1 MTQPDIQILLI
12 TGASELTESICASL
26 ADYRQVGFGVVRA
39 DDVASATEA
48 IKDRDIELAVIDT
61 CPASGVALL
70 REFLAA
76 ENPVPVIAV
85 TGDDPNEAM
94 SLGAS
99 DHVHASKIGTN
110 AFPKALV
117 MQWVQSKHQ
126 TEEDERAGGDV
137 EDSPESEAI
146 VEEQRDLIERVQ
158 RVEVTFA
165 AIMPEDE
172 RTYLALKEEERLEL
186 KLQLVQT
193 YIDITKIYFARG
205 DEESEE
211 LIRKFCAHLASLRY
225 PPRELTSIHMAAL
238 ELMLTEPGQQ
248 YRRGL
253 ISQNRLVFIDILL
266 NLLSFYYSFLA
277 ETESERG

>member
-1 MTQPDIQILLI
+1 VAQPDIQILLI

-26 ADYRQVGFGVVRA
+26 NEYRQLGFGIVQVDNVTA
-39 DDVASATEA
+39 ATEA
-48 IKDRDIELAVIDT
+48 MKDRDIELAVIDT
-61 CPASGVALL
+61 CPDAGVDLL
-70 REFLAA
+70 KEFLAA
-76 ENPVPVIAV
+76 EIPVPVVAV
-85 TGDDPNEAM
+85 TGDDPNEVM
-94 SLGAS
+94 ELGTS
-99 DHVHASKIGTN
+99 EHVHASQIGTS

-126 TEEDERAGGDV
+126 TEEDERAGKDV

-146 VEEQRDLIERVQ
+146 VEDQRDLIERFT

-165 AIMPEDE
+165 AIMPEDG
-172 RTYLALKEEERLEL
+172 RTYPELKEEEQLEL

-225 PPRELTSIHMAAL
+225 PPRQLTSIHMAAL

-248 YRRGL
+248 FRRGL

-266 NLLSFYYSFLA
+266 NLLSFYYSLLA
-277 ETESERG
+277 DTENDRG

>member
-1 MTQPDIQILLI
+1 VTQPDIQILLV

-26 ADYRQVGFGVVRA
+26 DDYRQVGFGILQA
-39 DDVASATEA
+39 GDVGAATDA
-48 IKDRDIELAVIDT
+48 MKDRDIELAVIDT
-61 CPASGVALL
+61 CPQSGVDLL
-70 REFLAA
+70 KEFLAA
-76 ENPVPVIAV
+76 EIPVPVVAV
-85 TGDDPNEAM
+85 TGDDPNEVM
-94 SLGAS
+94 ELGAS
-99 DHVHASKIGTN
+99 EHVHASKIGTS

-126 TEEDERAGGDV
+126 TEKDDAAGDDV

-146 VEEQRDLIERVQ
+146 VEEQRDLIDRVQ
-158 RVEVTFA
+158 RVDVTFT
-165 AIMPEDE
+165 AIMPEDG
-172 RTYLALKEEERLEL
+172 RTYLALKEEEQLEL
-186 KLQLVQT
+186 KLHLVQT
-193 YIDITKIYFARG
+193 YIDITKIYFDRG

-266 NLLSFYYSFLA
+266 NLLSFYYSLLA
-277 ETESERG
+277 DTESNRG